1 MKQKVFRLTE
11 TQVNTLKAVATERG
25 CTETDVIRSYIDQL
39 SLRQPEKEEH
49 GNEAIAA
56 LTGQLAEK
64 DRTIDRLLD
73 ALAESQRVLG
83 EAQEATKAAQAL
95 HAAEKQ
101 ETLSLESP
109 EQKMSRWARL
119 KKAWKG

>member
-11 TQVNTLKAVATERG
+11 TQINTLKSIATERG
-25 CTETDVIRSYIDQL
+25 CTETDVIRSCIDQL
-39 SLRQPEKEEH
+39 SIKQPEKAEYS
-49 GNEAIAA
+49 NEAIAA

-101 ETLSLESP
+101 ETMALESP
-109 EQKMSRWARL
+109 EQKMSRWKRL
-119 KKAWKG
+119 KRAWKG